1 MIITN
6 VIVEK
11 IEKDHPR
18 YPDQATV
25 EFTEVYRCE
34 VTFDDGRQTE
44 ATFFVTPKVGDMTPA
59 RVGDMLSLF
68 ARSIKRMGETAEAA

>member
-25 EFTEVYRCE
+25 EFTEVYRFE
-34 VTFDDGRQTE
+34 ATFDDGRQVE
-44 ATFFVTPKVGDMTPA
+44 NAFFVTPVVGEMTPK
-59 RVGDMLSLF
+59 RVGDMLTLF
-68 ARSIKRMGETAEAA
+68 ACGIARMDQAEAA